1 MMLFMQSR
9 QSTALGSDS
18 RGSVTDVNYFR
29 AERNGFVISTNPD
42 ALDANAVFEFL
53 AQARWWNDLTHES
66 LDRALRNSIC
76 FSLFEADR
84 QIGLARVITDCV
96 TYAYLC
102 DVFITEDRRGQGLG
116 SWLVQCVLDHPEL
129 KDLKR
134 VALITHDVQAFYLSL
149 DFRFAACPECYM
161 ERLR

>member
-1 MMLFMQSR
+1 MQ
-9 QSTALGSDS
+9 
-18 RGSVTDVNYFR
+18 RGSVVDVDYFR
-29 AERNGFVISTNPD
+29 RERDGFVISTDPD
-42 ALDANAVFEFL
+42 LLDTNAVFEFL
-53 AQARWWNDLTHES
+53 AQARWWNNLTHES
-66 LDRALRNSIC
+66 LGRALRNSMC
-76 FSLFEADR
+76 FSLLEADK

-116 SWLVQCVLDHPEL
+116 SWLIRCVLDHPEL

-134 VALITHDVQAFYLSL
+134 VALITHDVQDFYLRL
-149 DFRFAACPECYM
+149 DFLFLTCPECYM